1 MDTLPEVFKN
11 NRRWAQEVEESSPG
25 FFEKLSKG
33 QTPKYLWIGCADSR
47 VPASRVTGLNPGEIF
62 VHRNIAN
69 VVVQSDLSMLS
80 VLQYA
85 VEHLKVRHVI
95 VCGHTSCGG
104 VAASVSGNKHGL
116 VDNWL
121 RHIKNVARR
130 REDELMA
137 VPEDQRLDLLSEL
150 NVQAQAQ
157 NLARTTVMQDAW
169 DRGQEVDVHS
179 WIYSL
184 QNGHLKNLADPIT
197 QPLD

>member
-1 MDTLPEVFKN
+1 MDTLPEVFEN